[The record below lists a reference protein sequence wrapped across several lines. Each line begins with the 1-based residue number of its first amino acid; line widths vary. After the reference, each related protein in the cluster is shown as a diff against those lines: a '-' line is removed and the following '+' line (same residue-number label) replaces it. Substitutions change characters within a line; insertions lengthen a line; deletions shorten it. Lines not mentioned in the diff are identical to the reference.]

1 MPTINQFFNN
11 TRMKQ
16 PNKTRAPDLKKHPFK
31 KGLCLKIFIRKP
43 KKPNSALRKVAR
55 VKLSTKKE
63 VTAYIPG
70 QGHNLQEYSVVLV
83 RGGRVQ
89 DMPGVKY
96 HLVRGCYDFERLLLR
111 KNKRSKYG
119 TKKIKH

>member
-1 MPTINQFFNN
+1 MYINPFFPKKVHFNKKKTMPTINQLFNN

-55 VKLSTKKE
+55 VKLSIKKE
-63 VTAYIPG
+63 VTVYIPG
-70 QGHNLQEYSVVLV
+70 QGHNLQ
-83 RGGRVQ
+83 G
-89 DMPGVKY
+89 MPGVKY
-96 HLVRGCYDFERLLLR
+96 HLVRSCYDYRKSSLL
-111 KNKRSKYG
+111 
-119 TKKIKH
+119 KKKQIVC

>member
-1 MPTINQFFNN
+1 MYINPFFPKKVHFNKKKTMPTINQLFNN

-16 PNKTRAPDLKKHPFK
+16 PNKTKAPDLKKHLFK

-63 VTAYIPG
+63 VTVYIPG
-70 QGHNLQEYSVVLV
+70 QGHNLQNLP
-83 RGGRVQ
+83 RV
-89 DMPGVKY
+89 KTY
-96 HLVRGCYDFERLLLR
+96 LIISYYD
-111 KNKRSKYG
+111 YG
-119 TKKIKH
+119 KKKK

>member
-1 MPTINQFFNN
+1 MYINPFFPKKVHFNKKKTMPTINQLFNN

-63 VTAYIPG
+63 VTAYVPG
-70 QGHNLQEYSVVLV
+70 QGHNLQNLP
-83 RGGRVQ
+83 RV
-89 DMPGVKY
+89 KTY
-96 HLVRGCYDFERLLLR
+96 LIISYYD
-111 KNKRSKYG
+111 YG
-119 TKKIKH
+119 KKKK